1 MATAHGSAQWRLVD
15 YQGVQVSKIIYFQC
29 SDAATVAQIVSDLT
43 AEAALLDAVTDA
55 ATTGIASLSISFAPT
70 GLKTTAVQGNPMGE
84 GILSTFSQTGVPL
97 AFSDLVP
104 AAKSAIISNG
114 KVDET
119 PGGAY
124 ALYKASLL
132 TAAAHITPESNQE
145 RTLSAFRRLK
155 LNTRKHRRGQSV
167 ATTEG

>member
-1 MATAHGSAQWRLVD
+1 MATVFGSAQWRMVD
-15 YQGVQVSKIIYFQC
+15 YQGVQVSKIIYFET
-29 SDAATVAQIVSDLT
+29 SDASTVAQIVADLT

-55 ATTGIASLSISFAPT
+55 ATTGIATLSISFGPT
-70 GLKTTAVQGNPMGE
+70 GLKTTPVQGNPMGE

-104 AAKSAIISNG
+104 AAKSAIITNG
-114 KVDET
+114 HVIET

-124 ALYKASLL
+124 DLYRASFLAPL
-132 TAAAHITPESNQE
+132 AHITLGSNDL
-145 RTLSAFRRLK
+145 RTLSAFRRNK

-167 ATTEG
+167 ATTEE